1 MPDRIAQIETPMA
14 RVVRTADALVEIH
27 LRPEVRVDVA
37 GLEEALDARKTLMD
51 GTKGA
56 ILFVAHGDLNR
67 DSKVMQH
74 DLFAE
79 RGTDITAVAVLVS
92 SRVLGL
98 TVKAYCELHP
108 TEFPTRVDGDEGAV
122 RAWLVDQPIP

>member
-37 GLEEALDARKTLMD
+37 GLEEALDARKTLME

-56 ILFVAHGDLNR
+56 ILFVAQGDLNR
-67 DSKVMQH
+67 DARVMHH
-74 DLFAE
+74 DLFA
-79 RGTDITAVAVLVS
+79 GKAADITGVAVLVS

-108 TEFPTRVDGDEGAV
+108 TDFPTCVDGDERSI
-122 RAWLVDQPIP
+122 RAWLVEPR

>member
-14 RVVRTADALVEIH
+14 RVVRTADTLVEIH

-37 GLEEALDARKTLMD
+37 GLEEALDARKTLME

-56 ILFVAHGDLNR
+56 ILFVAQGDLNR
-67 DSKVMQH
+67 DARVMHH
-74 DLFAE
+74 DLFA
-79 RGTDITAVAVLVS
+79 GKAADITGVAVLVS

-98 TVKAYCELHP
+98 TVKAYCELHH
-108 TEFPTRVDGDEGAV
+108 TDFPTCVDGDERSI
-122 RAWLVDQPIP
+122 RAWLVELN

>member
-14 RVVRTADALVEIH
+14 RVVRTADTLVEIH

-37 GLEEALDARKTLMD
+37 GLEEALDARKTLME

-56 ILFVAHGDLNR
+56 ILFVAQGDLNR
-67 DSKVMQH
+67 DARVMHH
-74 DLFAE
+74 DLFA
-79 RGTDITAVAVLVS
+79 GKAADITGVAVLVS

-108 TEFPTRVDGDEGAV
+108 TDFPTRVDGDEGAI
-122 RAWLVDQPIP
+122 RAWLIEPR